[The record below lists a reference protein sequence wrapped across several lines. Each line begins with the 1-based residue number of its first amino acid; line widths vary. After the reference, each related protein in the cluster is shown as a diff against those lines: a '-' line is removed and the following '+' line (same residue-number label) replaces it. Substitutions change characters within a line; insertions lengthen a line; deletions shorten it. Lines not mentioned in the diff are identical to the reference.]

1 MDTLKSPAAD
11 DGWIPG
17 VIDRHGTRTS
27 ARRNASGR
35 QVLLR
40 PESSR
45 IVPEMTEINS
55 ARFRKVIS
63 IDFNLIR
70 IIWYQKIPQ
79 DPEILD
85 KFRIILENS
94 VRIHRIIPKI
104 QNESW
109 NLNNFSQVQKNP
121 ERIYQSISTTLKQSC
136 RILKKSMRVSQKS
149 RFKGLIN

>member
-40 PESSR
+40 PESSG

-55 ARFRKVIS
+55 ARSRKVIS

-109 NLNNFSQVQKNP
+109 NLNNFSQVKKKSWKDLSKYFNHPETILQNP
-121 ERIYQSISTTLKQSC
+121 EKLHQSIPKIPIQRL
-136 RILKKSMRVSQKS
+136 
-149 RFKGLIN
+149 N